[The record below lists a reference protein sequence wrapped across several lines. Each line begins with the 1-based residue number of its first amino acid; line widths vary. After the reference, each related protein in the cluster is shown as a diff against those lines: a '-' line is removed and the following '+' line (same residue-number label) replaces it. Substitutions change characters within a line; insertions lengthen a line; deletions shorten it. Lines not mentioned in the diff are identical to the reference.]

1 MDDPSLLFDLLR
13 AVALIIISISL
24 LLVAYALYPGRQR

>member
-13 AVALIIISISL
+13 AVALIIISIGL
-24 LLVAYALYPGRQR
+24 LLVAYALYPGRRR